1 MSHTATIQL
10 SKKGLKDLKKSITKL
25 EKQIAMEQKE
35 LKDLDKGDSREDR
48 LALTEKLSSIE
59 SLEAELQEKIYTR
72 EHAKLYPRK
81 RDALKVAL
89 GSVVDL
95 MDKNGRM
102 VRYTL
107 VSSLEAN
114 PSDGRI
120 SVNSPLGRSLV
131 GRSLRETIEWS
142 VGLRANKLQ
151 LMRISYKPFVLHFVA
166 LPKSPPRKR
175 YFLI

>member
-1 MSHTATIQL
+1 MIVTEQETVYL
-10 SKKGLKDLKKSITKL
+10 SKKG
-25 EKQIAMEQKE
+25 MKE
-35 LKDLDKGDSREDR
+35 LKKEIASLERLLHHAQNELRELDKSDSHEDR
-48 LALTEKLSSIE
+48 YERIE
-59 SLEAELQEKIYTR
+59 SQSRIEMISSELMEKRTYLNN
-72 EHAKLYPRK
+72 AKLLPRK

-151 LMRISYKPFVLHFVA
+151 LMRIS
-166 LPKSPPRKR
+166 
-175 YFLI
+175 

>member
-89 GSVVDL
+89 GSIVEMIDQQGRVLRYQIVD
-95 MDKNGRM
+95 
-102 VRYTL
+102 
-107 VSSLEAN
+107 SFEAD

-120 SVNSPLGRSLV
+120 SIMSPLGRELV
-131 GRSLRETIEWS
+131 GRQIKDSVEWAAGRR
-142 VGLRANKLQ
+142 VMRAQ
-151 LMRISYKPFVLHFVA
+151 LVA
-166 LPKSPPRKR
+166 
-175 YFLI
+175 IQ